1 MPITW
6 KPEFVLGQEIV
17 DATHREF
24 VDLIACLDET
34 QGELPPAALIDRF
47 KRLIDHT
54 IDHFGQEDRW
64 MAATGFSP
72 DNCHVRQHN
81 MVLDVMRQV
90 LHLAQEQ
97 DNLVPLR
104 RIVKEL
110 EEWFPQHADMLD
122 AALVFHMQEV
132 GFDPAH
138 PEAFAARQPSP
149 KQPTA
154 QASPNQSSCNESV
167 APLRPG
173 ESS

>member
-34 QGELPPAALIDRF
+34 QGELPPAALLDRF

-54 IDHFGQEDRW
+54 VEHFGQEDRW

-72 DNCHVRQHN
+72 DNCHVRQHK
-81 MVLDVMRQV
+81 MVLDVMREV
-90 LHLAQEQ
+90 LRLAQDH

-132 GFDPAH
+132 GFDPAK
-138 PEAFAARQPSP
+138 PEAFAARPPSP
-149 KQPTA
+149 DWPT
-154 QASPNQSSCNESV
+154 QAPADQSSCTESP
-167 APLRPG
+167 APMRRD